1 MKKSP
6 LGIIFLTIF
15 LDLLGFGLILPQLQ
29 VYAKHFGASGEVV
42 GLLGSSYSAMQFV
55 FSPIWGRLSDR
66 VGRRPILMFSTLG
79 LGLSYVLFGV
89 ADNLTLLFVSRIWAG
104 VAAANIVT
112 AQAYIADVT
121 KEDERAHGMA
131 LLGIAFGLGFILGPA
146 MGGLLGHWGG
156 NAAIG
161 FAAAALSLLNFAF
174 IYLHLPESLTGR
186 KEATEGIR
194 FFDLRTLAIAL
205 KMPGV
210 GLVIALGFCA
220 VFVFTNLEWTFGLF
234 LMEQFDY
241 KPSNVQGVLGGLF
254 AYTGVVSVLVQ
265 GAMRPLVKWTSE
277 QRLITVGTLCMA
289 VGLWLL
295 PSPHRVVGLLP
306 ILAVLAIGYG
316 INVPSLLSLISKY
329 SSADMRGSVMGVYQ
343 SVNSL
348 ARIVAPLWGTF
359 LFARGV
365 HLPYYVAGAMMG
377 VAFLLS
383 LKLLTV
389 K

>member
-6 LGIIFLTIF
+6 LGIIFLTLF
-15 LDLLGFGLILPQLQ
+15 LDLLGFGIILPQLQ
-29 VYAKHFGASGEVV
+29 VYAKKFGASGEVV
-42 GLLGSSYSAMQFV
+42 GLLGSSYSAMQFL
-55 FSPIWGRLSDR
+55 FAPIWGRLSDR

-79 LGLSYVLFGV
+79 LGLSYVLFAA

-104 VAAANIVT
+104 IAAANLAT

-146 MGGLLGHWGG
+146 MGGLLGHFGG
-156 NAAIG
+156 NLAIG
-161 FAAAALSLLNFAF
+161 FTAAALSLLNFVF
-174 IYLHLPESLTGR
+174 IYFRLPESL
-186 KEATEGIR
+186 ATRRETKGDFY
-194 FFDLRTLAIAL
+194 FFDARTLAMAI
-205 KMPGV
+205 KMPGL
-210 GLVIALGFCA
+210 GLVIALAFCG

-234 LMEQFDY
+234 LMERFGY
-241 KPSNVQGVLGGLF
+241 SPHNVQGVLGGLF
-254 AYTGVVSVLVQ
+254 AYTGVISVLVQ
-265 GAMRPLVKWTSE
+265 GGMRPLVKRASE

-289 VGLWLL
+289 IGLWFM
-295 PSPHRVVGLLP
+295 PSPHQVIGLLP
-306 ILAVLAIGYG
+306 ILAILAIGYG
-316 INVPSLLSLISKY
+316 INTPSLLSLASKY
-329 SSADMRGSVMGVYQ
+329 SPAETRGGIMGVYQ

-348 ARIVAPLWGTF
+348 ARIGAPLWGTF
-359 LFARGV
+359 LFAKGV
-365 HLPYYVAGAMMG
+365 HLPYHIGSALMA